1 MAQYAFYFDQSRCMS
16 CNSCT
21 VACKDWNQVEPGPVA
36 WRKQFIYEEP
46 NGFFPLSMGC
56 NHCSD
61 PACVKACGVG
71 AVIKDANTGIV
82 YVNRQ
87 KCVHLKGCIK
97 ACPFGKTLIAEDK
110 QEDVAL
116 QKANGWQVAHPMQKC
131 DMCMERVNNGEKPA
145 CVASCVGRALDWG
158 TVDYIQSTY
167 HDAVRMN
174 AGDFP
179 YAYPNTVTDTKPN
192 FFIRRKSGS
201 KQPVISMLATNYK
214 G

>member
-36 WRKQFIYEEP
+36 WRKQFTYEE
-46 NGFFPLSMGC
+46 NGGFFPLSMGC

-61 PACVKACGVG
+61 PACVKGCALG

-82 YVNRQ
+82 YVDRA
-87 KCVHLKGCIK
+87 KCEHLKGCIK

-110 QEDVAL
+110 QESTDL
-116 QKANGWQVAHPMQKC
+116 QTINGWRVAHPMQKC
-131 DMCMERVNNGEKPA
+131 DMCRDRVANGQKPA

-158 TVDYIQSTY
+158 TVEYVTSTY
-167 HDAVRMN
+167 PDAVRMN
-174 AGDFP
+174 SSEFP
-179 YAYPNTVTDTKPN
+179 YAYVNSTTETQPN
-192 FFIRRKSGS
+192 FFVRK
-201 KQPVISMLATNYK
+201 KVNQPKISDLATGYN